1 MSTDQP
7 LDLTYNPLLTR
18 PRLPRFPIWLRHF
31 SRSRTAMIGLF
42 ILVFWLIMALVGDLI
57 APYGLNQMEAGA
69 VWKAPSA
76 QHLMGTDQLGR
87 DIFSR
92 VVIGARQMVVLPTFS
107 IAFALLL
114 GVSIGL
120 TAGYVGGWLDEVI
133 MRVMDVLMAFPMV
146 MLYLIIIVAIGASA
160 MNVVL
165 ALGIGASP
173 AIARLTRGLVLELR
187 NREFIAA
194 ARMRGESRL
203 YILSREIFP
212 NITAPILVDALVRIG
227 YACFSMGALGFLGLG
242 VPPPAPDWGRMV
254 SEARTALI
262 IMPTAPLFPALAIA
276 SLVVSFNLVADGMTE
291 AMKVD

>member
-1 MSTDQP
+1 MTG
-7 LDLTYNPLLTR
+7 L
-18 PRLPRFPIWLRHF
+18 
-31 SRSRTAMIGLF
+31 MIL
-42 ILVFWLIMALVGDLI
+42 IFWLVMALLGELV

-92 VVIGARQMVVLPTFS
+92 VIVGARQMVVLPTLS

-120 TAGYVGGWLDEVI
+120 TAGYAGGWIDEVI
-133 MRVMDVLMAFPMV
+133 MRIMDVLMAFPMV
-146 MLYLIIIVAIGASA
+146 MLYLIVIVAIGASA

-203 YILSREIFP
+203 YILSHEILP
-212 NITAPILVDALVRIG
+212 NILAPILVDALVRIG

-276 SLVVSFNLVADGMTE
+276 SMVVSFNLVADGMTE

>member
-1 MSTDQP
+1 MNPDQP
-7 LDLTYNPLLTR
+7 LDLTYDSAFAR
-18 PRLPRFPIWLRHF
+18 PRAPRFPVWIRHF
-31 SRSRTAMIGLF
+31 IRSRTAMAGLI
-42 ILVFWLIMALVGDLI
+42 ILIFWLVIALVGDAV
-57 APYGLNQMEAGA
+57 APYGMNQVESGA

-92 VVIGARQMVVLPTFS
+92 VLIGARQMVVLPALS
-107 IAFALLL
+107 VGFALVI

-120 TAGYVGGWLDEVI
+120 IAGYAGGWLDEII
-133 MRVMDVLMAFPMV
+133 MRVMDVLMAFPVV

-160 MNVVL
+160 VNVVL

-173 AIARLTRGLVLELR
+173 AVARLTRGLVLDLR

-194 ARMRGESRL
+194 ARMRGESRM

-242 VPPPAPDWGRMV
+242 VPPPAPDWGQMV
-254 SEARTALI
+254 SQARTALI
-262 IMPTAPLFPALAIA
+262 ITPTAPLFPALAIA